1 MSSTASLRRT
11 PSYRSMRVKHC
22 QALLYVSTGEF
33 WSLTLTVSKAY
44 PLHEVNMS
52 ATDVHEG

>member
-1 MSSTASLRRT
+1 MASLRRT

-22 QALLYVSTGEF
+22 QALLCVSTGEF

-44 PLHEVNMS
+44 PLREVNVL
-52 ATDVHEG
+52 ALCRCA